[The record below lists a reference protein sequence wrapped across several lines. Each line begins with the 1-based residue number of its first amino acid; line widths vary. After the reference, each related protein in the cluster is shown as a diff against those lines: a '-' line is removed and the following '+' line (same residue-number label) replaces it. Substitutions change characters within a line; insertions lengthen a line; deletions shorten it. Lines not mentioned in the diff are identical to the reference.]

1 MRGSTRNKL
10 TFRALCIGLLC
21 VLASGLVITVHAGLR
36 GPGKYCGVIVFDR
49 WDTCFLLS
57 GHYITYISESVK
69 DQLRP
74 YTGKAMQL
82 DVTEISQPRNPSDA
96 LVQKYRIIGP
106 APDNQQRLM
115 LDSLELISKPDFAQQ
130 GGANFLIEVHNA
142 GKQAVKVN
150 SYEFGPT
157 ILAVSPRG
165 ALSAS
170 DGRSGAWI
178 TRVDILNPSRWE
190 TQNDGVTY
198 SASYSIDPK
207 TRPLVHFLLA
217 PGESVTVRVTFEL
230 PPGQYQFVV
239 GYGGGGVFQ
248 GEKSLASNAISFDV
262 NDGGIVTLAE
272 PEISS
277 GR

>member
-1 MRGSTRNKL
+1 M
-10 TFRALCIGLLC
+10 
-21 VLASGLVITVHAGLR
+21 
-36 GPGKYCGVIVFDR
+36 
-49 WDTCFLLS
+49 
-57 GHYITYISESVK
+57 
-69 DQLRP
+69 
-74 YTGKAMQL
+74 
-82 DVTEISQPRNPSDA
+82 
-96 LVQKYRIIGP
+96 
-106 APDNQQRLM
+106 
-115 LDSLELISKPDFAQQ
+115 
-130 GGANFLIEVHNA
+130 
-142 GKQAVKVN
+142 
-150 SYEFGPT
+150 
-157 ILAVSPRG
+157 
-165 ALSAS
+165 
-170 DGRSGAWI
+170 
-178 TRVDILNPSRWE
+178 DILNPSRWE

>member
-1 MRGSTRNKL
+1 VRRSIRHNL

-21 VLASGLVITVHAGLR
+21 VLASGLVIAVHAGLR

-82 DVTEISQPRNPSDA
+82 DVTEISQPRNPSDL

-165 ALSAS
+165 TLSAS

-178 TRVDILNPSRWE
+178 TRVDILNSSRWE

-207 TRPLVHFLLA
+207 TLPPVHFQLA
-217 PGESVTVRVTFEL
+217 PGEFVTVRVNFEL

-248 GEKSLASNAISFDV
+248 EEKSLASNAISFDV
-262 NDGGIVTLAE
+262 NDRGIATLAE

-277 GR
+277 PR